1 MTAVESSTVESS
13 AADLTQT
20 VLDEEAARLTLQ
32 SQADEARV
40 LDDAELPGV
49 GDESLTL
56 RQGVQIGGFSL
67 LAVLMALNVVDQL
80 ETGATSILAP
90 DIKRS
95 LDMSDATIAVA
106 TVGGTVFMIG
116 AGLVLGRL
124 ADSRRRTTIIGIAT
138 VVWGALA
145 LATSFVTNALSYFV
159 TRALTGIGRSN
170 TQVVQGPVL
179 ADAYPIN
186 ARARVYAAHGIAG
199 NAGRLVA
206 PLAIGGLV
214 TLIGGGGA
222 WRWGFVAIAVPTLV
236 LGIISFFL
244 KDPPR
249 GQFEQK
255 DTIGE
260 VIETKDAPPISLG
273 ASYQRI
279 MQIRTYKNSL
289 VAFTAVGFSWVAVP
303 LFVSLYLDEEF
314 HLSAF
319 ERALVVLAPGILGI
333 VIVPLVA
340 RRFDTLFRKSPPA
353 SLVLCGALFIPAGI
367 LIAVQMAMPNA
378 LSFAI
383 VAALYGVIVAAQ
395 LVMIPTL
402 FANANPYYLRAQGT
416 AIGMAMIL
424 GIGGFGGALVG
435 GLLADAVGLR
445 FAIVALAL
453 PTNIIGG
460 LLLMNGARFLR
471 NDMSM
476 NVEEMRE
483 VQAEHER
490 LQANPDDLPVLQL
503 RNIDFSYGPVQVL
516 FDLHLDVR
524 RGETLALLGTNGAGK
539 STVLRV
545 ISGLGI
551 PSRGVVRLNGHN
563 VTLCSPETRVKW
575 GIHQLPGGKAIFAP
589 MSVRENLEMAGFMYR
604 GDRVDRRARFDRAL
618 SVFPEL
624 RDRLGDTAGSLS
636 GGQQQMLG
644 LAMALMH
651 DPEILLIDE
660 LSLGLAPVMV
670 ESLLGVVDR
679 LKAEGHT
686 MIIVEQSLN
695 VALAIA
701 ERAIFMEKGRIRF
714 EGASAD
720 LLQRD
725 DLVRAVFLGNEQA

>member
-1 MTAVESSTVESS
+1 MTAAPAETS
-13 AADLTQT
+13 AADLTQA
-20 VLDEEAARLTLQ
+20 VLDEEAARLAAQ
-32 SQADEARV
+32 AAADEDRV
-40 LDDAELPGV
+40 LEDEELPGV

-56 RQGVQIGGFSL
+56 KQGLQVGGFSL
-67 LAVLMALNVVDQL
+67 LTILSLLNAVDQL
-80 ETGATSILAP
+80 DNGAGAILAP
-90 DIKRS
+90 DIKKS
-95 LDMSDATIAVA
+95 LDMSDTVIAVS
-106 TVGGTVFMIG
+106 TVAGTVFMIG
-116 AGLVLGRL
+116 AGLVLGRI
-124 ADSRRRTTIIGIAT
+124 ADNRRRPTIIGIAT
-138 VVWGALA
+138 LFWGALA
-145 LATSFVTNALSYFV
+145 LVTSVVSNALSYFV
-159 TRALTGIGRSN
+159 TRALTGVGRSN
-170 TQVVQGPVL
+170 TVVVQGPML
-179 ADAYPIN
+179 ADGYPIN
-186 ARARVYAAHGIAG
+186 ARARVMAAHGIVG
-199 NAGRLVA
+199 NVGRLVA
-206 PLAIGGLV
+206 PLLIGGLV

-222 WRWGFVAIAVPTLV
+222 WRWGFLAIAIPAIALGV
-236 LGIISFFL
+236 LAFFL
-244 KDPPR
+244 PDPPR

-279 MQIRTYKNSL
+279 MQIRTYKNAL
-289 VAFTAVGFSWVAVP
+289 VAFTAVGFSWVSVP
-303 LFVSLYLDEEF
+303 LFVSLYLDEHF
-314 HLSAF
+314 GLSAF
-319 ERALVVLAPGILGI
+319 KRSLVVSAPGVLAIA
-333 VIVPLVA
+333 VVPLVA
-340 RRFDTLFRKSPPA
+340 RRFDRLFRQSPPL
-353 SLVLCGALFIPAGI
+353 SLVLVGGLFIPAGI
-367 LIAVQMAMPNA
+367 LIGVQMAMPNA
-378 LSFAI
+378 WLFAV
-383 VAALYGVIVAAQ
+383 VAAVYGVIVAAQ
-395 LVMIPTL
+395 LAMIAPL

-445 FAIVALAL
+445 FAIVALGV

-460 LLLMNGARFLR
+460 LMLINGARFLR
-471 NDMSM
+471 NDMSLV
-476 NVEEMRE
+476 VEEIRE
-483 VQAEHER
+483 LEAEHRR
-490 LQANPDDLPVLQL
+490 LAANPDDVPVLQL

-516 FDLHLDVR
+516 FDVHLDVR

-575 GIHQLPGGKAIFAP
+575 GIHQLPGGKAIFGP
-589 MSVRENLEMAGFMYR
+589 MSVRENLEMAGFLYR
-604 GDRVDRRARFDRAL
+604 GDHADRRERFDRAL
-618 SVFPEL
+618 SIFPEL
-624 RDRLGDTAGSLS
+624 RGRLGDTAGSLS

-679 LKAEGHT
+679 LKADGQT

-701 ERAIFMEKGRIRF
+701 ERAVFMEKGRIRF

-725 DLVRAVFLGNEQA
+725 DLVRAVFLGSEQA